1 MNKDAINY
9 LKYIEDTDTFFYR
22 NFQDYIVFANNINRK
37 LKDEEYNDLKAA
49 TKATYKIKLK
59 DKKTSVNIIKNF
71 FFKVSPAIIKQIDFD
86 LSNGSI
92 VFKSKEEMGDSLSR
106 IVVSGENYTIE
117 ILDSNKIE
125 ECFLLARE
133 YGRLFV
139 GNIMRSTKMEEG
151 LKKVYM
157 EAIISLTEFAL
168 AKHLSTNEALKN
180 DSRNY
185 IFSKI
190 YHSIYNMNDSYL
202 TLMYLGYLF
211 ENKSRNQIIKLL
223 GNEETLNRLDRIIKE
238 KRPCEDYVNNLGT
251 MIAIKQANDTDDIY
265 SLVGTYYIK
274 STANDFTFMKDLL
287 VINLNS
293 DEAVQEIEHYV
304 RNSK

>member
-9 LKYIEDTDTFFYR
+9 LKYIEDTDSFFYR
-22 NFQDYIVFANNINRK
+22 NFQDYIVFANDINRK
-37 LKDEEYNDLKAA
+37 LKDEEYHDLKAA

-71 FFKVSPAIIKQIDFD
+71 FFKISPAIIKQIDFD
-86 LSNGSI
+86 LNNGSI
-92 VFKSKEEMGDSLSR
+92 VFKSKEEMGDALSR

-117 ILDSNKIE
+117 ILDSSKID

-151 LKKVYM
+151 LKKVYT
-157 EAIISLTEFAL
+157 EAIVSLTEFAL
-168 AKHLSTNEALKN
+168 AKHLSTNQTLKS

-211 ENKSRNQIIKLL
+211 ENKSREQIIKLL
-223 GNEETLNRLDRIIKE
+223 GNEATLNRLDKIVKE
-238 KRPCEDYVNNLGT
+238 KKLCEDYVNNLGT
-251 MIAIKQANDTDDIY
+251 SIAIKQANNTDDIY
-265 SLVGTYYIK
+265 SLVASYYIK
-274 STANDFTFMKDLL
+274 STANDFDFMKDLL

-293 DEAVQEIEHYV
+293 NEAVQEIEHYV